1 MPSVIHLRVAFG
13 LLAIGS
19 AVASPCKPLSATTT
33 SAATSVAT
41 ISTTATSDAS
51 TETSVFTPF
60 APTTKDE
67 GATSSTVVESSTE
80 TYVSSTETYVSFTTT
95 SASSAETSDSPTTVE
110 TPSAVSATTD
120 FSTET
125 TTAEPTTTDVT
136 TTVAET
142 TTSAAIPTF
151 TTFASGSNAVSG
163 RSLQTYSRDG
173 AVAVFD
179 PATEDDNPSVR
190 SYSID
195 PQGRIV
201 NDLGWFLCG
210 YYGATNEELN
220 KPATVVTCHNETPL
234 QTAFL
239 TCELSGP
246 FGIECSVPAMSC
258 VSSGSSS
265 MAPTCIPTTGTW
277 SLNSVGVRAFG
288 HTWLIGGSDTPATYE
303 RMTMSIREV

>member
-1 MPSVIHLRVAFG
+1 MRVIHLRLVMG

-33 SAATSVAT
+33 SAAISAAT
-41 ISTTATSDAS
+41 LSAATTTDAS
-51 TETSVFTPF
+51 TETSLVTSLV
-60 APTTKDE
+60 TTTEDE
-67 GATSSTVVESSTE
+67 SATSSTVVESSTE
-80 TYVSSTETYVSFTTT
+80 TFVSSTET
-95 SASSAETSDSPTTVE
+95 SASSAETSDSSITFE
-110 TPSAVSATTD
+110 TSAVSTTTD
-120 FSTET
+120 FATDTT

-136 TTVAET
+136 STVAET

-151 TTFASGSNAVSG
+151 TMFASGSNAVSG
-163 RSLQTYSRDG
+163 KSFETYNRDS

-179 PATEDDNPSVR
+179 PATEDDNPSAR
-190 SYSID
+190 PWSID
-195 PQGRIV
+195 SQGRIV

-210 YYGATNEELN
+210 YYGATNVELN
-220 KPATVVTCHNETPL
+220 KPATVSTCHSETPL

-258 VSSGSSS
+258 VSSGSAS
-265 MAPTCIPTTGTW
+265 MPPTCIPATGTW
-277 SLNSVGVRAFG
+277 SLNSVSVRSFG
-288 HTWLIGGSDTPATYE
+288 HTWQIGGNDTPATYE

>member
-1 MPSVIHLRVAFG
+1 MRSVIHLRVAFS

-19 AVASPCKPLSATTT
+19 AVASPCKPPSVTTASAVT
-33 SAATSVAT
+33 SAT
-41 ISTTATSDAS
+41 ISTTVTSDAS
-51 TETSVFTPF
+51 TETSVFTSF
-60 APTTKDE
+60 ASTTEDE
-67 GATSSTVVESSTE
+67 GATSSTVVDSSSE
-80 TYVSSTETYVSFTTT
+80 TFVSSTETFT
-95 SASSAETSDSPTTVE
+95 SSAETSDLLSTTDE
-110 TPSAVSATTD
+110 TSAVSASTTYT
-120 FSTET
+120 TEV
-125 TTAEPTTTDVT
+125 TTAEPTTTDFT

-151 TTFASGSNAVSG
+151 TMFASGSNAVSG
-163 RSLQTYSRDG
+163 RSLQTYNRDG
-173 AVAVFD
+173 AVAIFD

-195 PQGRIV
+195 SQGRIV

-220 KPATVVTCHNETPL
+220 KPATVVTCHSETLL

-265 MAPTCIPTTGTW
+265 MAPTCIPTAGTW

>member
-1 MPSVIHLRVAFG
+1 MRSVIHLQVVFG

-19 AVASPCKPLSATTT
+19 AIASPCKPLSASTT
-33 SAATSVAT
+33 SATTSVAT
-41 ISTTATSDAS
+41 ISTTVTSDAS
-51 TETSVFTPF
+51 TETSVSTSF
-60 APTTKDE
+60 ASTTEDE
-67 GATSSTVVESSTE
+67 GATSSTVVEFSTE
-80 TYVSSTETYVSFTTT
+80 TYASSTET
-95 SASSAETSDSPTTVE
+95 SASSAETSESSITVE
-110 TPSAVSATTD
+110 TSAASATATD
-120 FSTET
+120 TTET
-125 TTAEPTTTDVT
+125 TTAEPTTTGVT

-142 TTSAAIPTF
+142 TSSAAIPTF
-151 TTFASGSNAVSG
+151 TMFASGSNAVAG
-163 RSLQTYSRDG
+163 RSLQTYNRDG

-195 PQGRIV
+195 SQGRIV

-210 YYGATNEELN
+210 YYGATNEEPN
-220 KPATVVTCHNETPL
+220 RPATVVTCHSETPL
-234 QTAFL
+234 QKAFL

-246 FGIECSVPAMSC
+246 FGIECSVPALSC

-265 MAPTCIPTTGTW
+265 IGPTCIPTTGTW